1 MVNKKYITEI
11 AESKAIYHSKK
22 AKSSFEDKFKTI
34 IELQK
39 LDIEMSLRNP
49 RRRVRDKLRMVW
61 DLSL

>member
-1 MVNKKYITEI
+1 METKKHITEI
-11 AESKAIYHSKK
+11 AESKTIYHSKK

-49 RRRVRDKLRMVW
+49 KRRVSDKLRMVW